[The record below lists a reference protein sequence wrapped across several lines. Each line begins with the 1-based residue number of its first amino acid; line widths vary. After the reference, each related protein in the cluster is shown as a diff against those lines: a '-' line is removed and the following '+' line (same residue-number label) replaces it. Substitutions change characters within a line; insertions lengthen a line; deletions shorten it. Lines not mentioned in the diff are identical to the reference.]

1 MKDCR
6 IKRTL
11 DGIGYD
17 KLLWLVK
24 ADLTLIDSDTGEE
37 IPRKLIEIWIKDK
50 EEEAS
55 NEH

>member
-6 IKRTL
+6 IKRIL

-24 ADLTLIDSDTGEE
+24 EDIKLIDSDTEKE
-37 IPRKLIEIWIKDK
+37 IPRELIELYLKDK